1 MPATNNRALRI
12 VHLLGTPR
20 GKPGG
25 LEKHTL
31 DLCAELGKHHEVH
44 LIADPGFAP
53 HCAGEVHFHGVDFT
67 RSRWNPL
74 LYLQIAA
81 IVRHVRPEVL
91 HAQAGK
97 AATVWRT
104 LRRMFPGIACVGTQ
118 HGKQRNLAP
127 YLAMD
132 RVITVSAALAE
143 RYPPGR
149 ATVVHNGLRL
159 PPPTAP
165 EAIRALRAELAAGSA
180 RPLLIAVGR
189 LDAVKGFDILLRALA
204 GLDAR
209 LVLVGDGDERAS
221 LETLAGT
228 LGVAGQVNFLGWRQD
243 IPALLAAADLCVIAS
258 RSEGFPLV
266 MVEAL
271 HAGTPLVSTD
281 VSGVRELLPAD
292 LLAPVEDAPA
302 LHALLQRQIAGL
314 PALRAR
320 LQPVFAHARREL
332 TLDGMAR
339 RTEAIYLD
347 AIAARHRARGTEG
360 NHE

>member
-1 MPATNNRALRI
+1 VPATNHRALCI
-12 VHLLGTPR
+12 VQLLGTPR

-25 LEKHTL
+25 LERHTL
-31 DLCAELGKHHEVH
+31 DLCAELARRHQVH
-44 LIADPGFAP
+44 LIADAAFAT
-53 HCAGEVHFHGVDFT
+53 HCAGDVHFHGVDFT

-74 LYLQIAA
+74 LYLQIAR
-81 IVRHVRPEVL
+81 IVRRVRPDVV

-97 AATVWRT
+97 AATLWRT
-104 LRRMFPGIACVGTQ
+104 LRALFPAVACIGTQ

-132 RVITVSAALAE
+132 RVITVSGALAE
-143 RYPPGR
+143 RYPHGR

-159 PPPTAP
+159 PPAP
-165 EAIRALRAELAAGSA
+165 APDAIRRLRAELAAGSA
-180 RPLLIAVGR
+180 QPLLIAVGR

-209 LVLVGDGDERAS
+209 LLLVGDGDEHAS
-221 LETLAGT
+221 LAALAAT
-228 LGVAGQVNFLGWRQD
+228 LGVAAQVQFLGWRRD

-302 LHALLQRQIAGL
+302 LHALLQRQLADL

-320 LQPVFAHARREL
+320 LEPVFARARREL

-339 RTEAIYLD
+339 RTEAIYLE
-347 AIAARHRARGTEG
+347 AIAARHPARGTEEP
-360 NHE
+360 HE